1 MKFETNKPI
10 KTVAYHGTQSE
21 IRRFKISPDTLGQFT
36 GNNGGAIFFTD
47 NENVAFE
54 YSKENYLREKEN
66 KIDYT
71 NENWSKALDTAK
83 EEANEKAFCYEVFL
97 DIKKPLVLNIKDIE
111 NKNFRNISNVLGT
124 NKLNHL
130 INILQNRIYEKYM
143 EFFDDSISIEVFEDF
158 RYLFED
164 YDEELDE
171 YIEKDY
177 NYDCIIIEDCIDS
190 INEDSDYMPSTI
202 FAVLDDNIIK
212 INKKI
217 YNEE

>member
-1 MKFETNKPI
+1 MKFETNKPV

-21 IRRFKISPDTLGQFT
+21 IKKFEISPNTLGQFT
-36 GNNGGAIFFTD
+36 CNNGGAIFFTD
-47 NENVAFE
+47 DEDVAFE

-66 KIDYT
+66 EIDYT
-71 NENWSKALDTAK
+71 SENWSKAWDIAK
-83 EEANEKAFCYEVFL
+83 NEANEKAFCYEVEL
-97 DIKKPLVLNIKDIE
+97 NIKKPLVLNIKDIE
-111 NKNFRNISNVLGT
+111 NKNFKHIPNVLDAYL
-124 NKLNHL
+124 LNHL
-130 INILQNRIYEKYM
+130 INILQDRRFQDYFELYDETQNEI
-143 EFFDDSISIEVFEDF
+143 IFEDF
-158 RYLFED
+158 LYLFED

-190 INEDSDYMPSTI
+190 INEDSNYMPSTI
-202 FAVLDDNIIK
+202 FAVLDDDIIK